1 MIRAYSSDFWALG
14 CIIYQMIA
22 GRFVFRG
29 LADWQ
34 KIKQLEYDFPEG
46 FDEQAQDLV
55 RKLLVRPPFMAL
67 YRRQHISDLRG
78 FSSAGPR
85 PRSAIRCRAIRQS
98 VRHEG
103 APQSSVLCIN
113 QLAEFVV
120 RPCASA

>member
-1 MIRAYSSDFWALG
+1 MIRTNSSDFWALG

-55 RKLLVRPPFMAL
+55 RKLLVRTPF
-67 YRRQHISDLRG
+67 
-78 FSSAGPR
+78 
-85 PRSAIRCRAIRQS
+85 IRL
-98 VRHEG
+98 H
-103 APQSSVLCIN
+103 
-113 QLAEFVV
+113 
-120 RPCASA
+120 

>member
-1 MIRAYSSDFWALG
+1 MIRTNSSDFWALG

-55 RKLLVRPPFMAL
+55 RRLLVRTPF
-67 YRRQHISDLRG
+67 ISL
-78 FSSAGPR
+78 
-85 PRSAIRCRAIRQS
+85 
-98 VRHEG
+98 H
-103 APQSSVLCIN
+103 
-113 QLAEFVV
+113 
-120 RPCASA
+120 